1 MPRVVVDVNVL
12 VSAILRRSS
21 VAGAVL
27 GAWRAGR
34 FELVVSPK
42 LLAELRAVFGRPA
55 LARYV
60 TPAEVETLLAALER
74 NAARVDDPPVTE
86 RIVPGDPDDEYLV
99 ALAREG
105 RAHAIVTGDDHLL
118 GADLRPPA
126 LSPRDLLARL
136 EQLGL

>member
-1 MPRVVVDVNVL
+1 MPRVVVDVDVL
-12 VSAILRRSS
+12 VSAVLRLSS
-21 VAGAVL
+21 VPGAVL

-42 LLAELRAVFGRPA
+42 LLAELGAVLGRTS

-60 TPAEVETLLAALER
+60 TPAEVETLLAELER
-74 NAARVDDPPVTE
+74 NATLVDDPPLAE
-86 RIVPGDPDDEYLV
+86 RIVPGDPDDDYLV

-118 GADLRPPA
+118 GAGLRPPA
-126 LSPRDLLARL
+126 LSPRDFLARL